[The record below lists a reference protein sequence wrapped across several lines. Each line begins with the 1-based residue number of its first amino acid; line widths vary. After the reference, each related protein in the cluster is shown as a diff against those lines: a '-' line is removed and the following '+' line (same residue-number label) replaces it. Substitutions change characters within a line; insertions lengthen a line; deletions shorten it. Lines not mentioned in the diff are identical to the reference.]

1 MTRALLDNIAWSTL
15 RGHHARYSAGTSEA
29 RRYARGFSPIIAFPN
44 PEKPAF
50 RALSEFC
57 EPDEHFYFEGWT
69 GHPPA
74 GWRVDSESTLL
85 KMVCGGGT
93 LPTDEAPDATP
104 LRLEH
109 VDQALAL
116 ATLTRP
122 GPFGPR
128 TLELGTYL
136 GYFEGDTLLAM
147 AGERMFAGS
156 LREVSGVCT
165 RPDFQGQG
173 LARKLV
179 MKLVRQELLRG
190 EMPFLH
196 VMTENS
202 GALSLY
208 ERIGFRTCRQTVIRV
223 VSPTHP

>member
-1 MTRALLDNIAWSTL
+1 M
-15 RGHHARYSAGTSEA
+15 
-29 RRYARGFSPIIAFPN
+29 
-44 PEKPAF
+44 
-50 RALSEFC
+50 
-57 EPDEHFYFEGWT
+57 
-69 GHPPA
+69 
-74 GWRVDSESTLL
+74 
-85 KMVCGGGT
+85 
-93 LPTDEAPDATP
+93 
-104 LRLEH
+104 
-109 VDQALAL
+109 AL